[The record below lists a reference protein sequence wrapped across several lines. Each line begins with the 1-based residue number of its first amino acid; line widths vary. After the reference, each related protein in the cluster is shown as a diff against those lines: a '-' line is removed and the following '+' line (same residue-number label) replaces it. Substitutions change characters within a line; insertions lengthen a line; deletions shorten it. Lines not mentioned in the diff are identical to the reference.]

1 MTDASSRGFERV
13 TVDCDVDSNGVGAP
27 RVLLAVPTSVASERT
42 ARRADRRGNISS
54 PFWEDCLSDPHHDVS
69 LIRLDRISGRTVRQ
83 NPVEARTL
91 GSQSTPFVVCDRT
104 FDPQNQGYQRA
115 GLVTTDEL
123 ALLKKVD
130 RQPKA
135 KIDSILLS
143 DGQSYALL
151 YLRLLNK
158 LQRVDTMQCILV
170 YIADALWGEYFKCDP
185 PPPCL
190 TTFQITMNGYPFLFV
205 PLKQTQ
211 NSHTVHFCGRFP
223 VNLWCA
229 SLTPYPALWTSKT
242 MSSNSKPLRSSLFF

>member
-1 MTDASSRGFERV
+1 MTDASRGDFERV
-13 TVDCDVDSNGVGAP
+13 TVGCDVENNGVGAR

-42 ARRADRRGNISS
+42 ARRADRRGSINS
-54 PFWEDCLSDPHHDVS
+54 PFWEDCLSNAHRDVS
-69 LIRLDRISGRTVRQ
+69 LAPLERISGRTVRQ
-83 NPVEARTL
+83 NPVEACTL

-170 YIADALWGEYFKCDP
+170 YIADALLGKYFKCDP
-185 PPPCL
+185 SSPCPDNIL
-190 TTFQITMNGYPFLFV
+190 DHDERIPLF
-205 PLKQTQ
+205 T
-211 NSHTVHFCGRFP
+211 R
-223 VNLWCA
+223 A
-229 SLTPYPALWTSKT
+229 SETDPELPYGAL
-242 MSSNSKPLRSSLFF
+242 LR

>member
-1 MTDASSRGFERV
+1 MRDWYWKNVFSNREGERVMVGERLTMTDASSRDFERIAV
-13 TVDCDVDSNGVGAP
+13 SCAVDNGSLGAR
-27 RVLLAVPTSVASERT
+27 RVLSVAPTSVASERT
-42 ARRADRRGNISS
+42 ARRADRRGSIRS
-54 PFWEDCLSDPHHDVS
+54 PFWEDCPADAHPDVP
-69 LIRLDRISGRTVRQ
+69 LARLNRISGRTVRQ
-83 NPVEARTL
+83 NPVKTCAL
-91 GSQSTPFVVCDRT
+91 GSQSTSFVVCDQK

-170 YIADALWGEYFKCDP
+170 YIADALLGKCFKRDP
-185 PPPCL
+185 PA
-190 TTFQITMNGYPFLFV
+190 
-205 PLKQTQ
+205 
-211 NSHTVHFCGRFP
+211 P
-223 VNLWCA
+223 V
-229 SLTPYPALWTSKT
+229 S
-242 MSSNSKPLRSSLFF
+242 